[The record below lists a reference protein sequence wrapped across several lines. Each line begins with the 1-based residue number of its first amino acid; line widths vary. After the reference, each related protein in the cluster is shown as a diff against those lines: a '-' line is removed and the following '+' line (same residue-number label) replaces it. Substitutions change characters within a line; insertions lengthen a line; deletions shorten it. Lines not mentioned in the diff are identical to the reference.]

1 MANPLSSVLKALGG
15 GINSAKGISRV
26 PKFGPTVAK
35 PLSPSP
41 MSVGSVK
48 PSGATLGT
56 QDMLSRAKRTREKGY
71 RKTATKLGAGPGKMA
86 DLGAMPPMPSGG
98 SSGSPTVG

>member
-1 MANPLSSVLKALGG
+1 MNPLSSVLKALGG
-15 GINSAKGISRV
+15 GINPQKGTAHV

-41 MSVGSVK
+41 MSVGS
-48 PSGATLGT
+48 SGASTGT

-71 RKTATKLGAGPGKMA
+71 KKTAKKLSAGPAKLA

-98 SSGSPTVG
+98 SSASPTM

>member
-15 GINSAKGISRV
+15 GINPQKGAV
-26 PKFGPTVAK
+26 HTPKFGPTVSK

-41 MSVGSVK
+41 MSVGSA
-48 PSGATLGT
+48 GATKGT

-71 RKTATKLGAGPGKMA
+71 KKTASRLSAGPSKLA
-86 DLGAMPPMPSGG
+86 DLGAMPPLPSGG
-98 SSGSPTVG
+98 SSASPTM

>member
-15 GINSAKGISRV
+15 GINSQKSPMSRV

-35 PLSPSP
+35 PLSPAP
-41 MSVGSVK
+41 MSVGSG
-48 PSGATLGT
+48 GATAGT

-71 RKTATKLGAGPGKMA
+71 KKTAKKLSAGSGKMA

-98 SSGSPTVG
+98 SSASPVM